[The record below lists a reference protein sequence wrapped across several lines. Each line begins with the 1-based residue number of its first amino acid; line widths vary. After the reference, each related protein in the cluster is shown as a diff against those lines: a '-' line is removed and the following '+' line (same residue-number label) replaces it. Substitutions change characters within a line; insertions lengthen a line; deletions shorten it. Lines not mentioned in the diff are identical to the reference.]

1 MGSLEGGAEAGCWDG
16 APMLS
21 PIRYLSDN
29 LHIFI
34 SEPTIIFLA
43 PTKDPS
49 KATEKHSK
57 KMGMVIR
64 IVIEKRWCCC
74 YGIGTARPFF
84 LSYIV
89 PLLLVQEHFLI
100 LFDTNAMILFLSY
113 IYY

>member
-21 PIRYLSDN
+21 PIPYLSDN

-49 KATEKHSK
+49 TAPKNK
-57 KMGMVIR
+57 KTKKGNGVIR
-64 IVIEKRWCCC
+64 IAIEKSLCC
-74 YGIGTARPFF
+74 YDGIGTARPFF

-89 PLLLVQEHFLI
+89 PLLLIQDHFVI
-100 LFDTNAMILFLSY
+100 LCNTLALLLF
-113 IYY
+113 